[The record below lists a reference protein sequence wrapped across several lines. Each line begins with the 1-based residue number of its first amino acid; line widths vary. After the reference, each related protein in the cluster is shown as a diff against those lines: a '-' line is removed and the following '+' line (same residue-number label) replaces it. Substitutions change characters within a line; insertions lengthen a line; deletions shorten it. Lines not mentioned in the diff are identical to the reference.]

1 MRIDESLLDFKKP
14 SDKHYYEDINNCIK
28 FDVLGAMYLMD
39 EDYINRIIS
48 LFSNEKFLDS
58 HRVEECPITF
68 RDEFDMI
75 APVLFKRTEK
85 FFDSI
90 NGNSDLFSPAD
101 AIEQM
106 KKYDFKDEM
115 EVKAAFFSLMYI
127 IDDKT
132 SGENEKEGN

>member
-14 SDKHYYEDINNCIK
+14 SDKHYYEDINNCVK
-28 FDVLGAMYLMD
+28 FDVIGALYLMD

-75 APVLFKRTEK
+75 ASVLFKRTEK

-90 NGNSDLFSPAD
+90 NGDSDLFSPAD

-106 KKYDFKDEM
+106 KTYDFKDEM
-115 EVKAAFFSLMYI
+115 EIKAAFFSLMYRI
-127 IDDKT
+127 YYK
-132 SGENEKEGN
+132 NEEED

>member
-14 SDKHYYEDINNCIK
+14 SDKHYYEDINNCVK
-28 FDVLGAMYLMD
+28 FDVLGAIYLMD

-48 LFSNEKFLDS
+48 LFSNDKFLDS

-75 APVLFKRTEK
+75 APVLFKRSEK

-90 NGNSDLFSPAD
+90 NGDSDLFSPAD

-115 EVKAAFFSLMYI
+115 EIKATFFSLMYI
-127 IDDKT
+127 LDNRESYK
-132 SGENEKEGN
+132 NEEEGD

>member
-1 MRIDESLLDFKKP
+1 MRIDESLLDFKIP

-48 LFSNEKFLDS
+48 LFSNDKFLNS
-58 HRVEECPITF
+58 HRIEGCPITF
-68 RDEFDMI
+68 RDEFNMI
-75 APVLFKRTEK
+75 APVLLKRTEG

-90 NGNSDLFSPAD
+90 NGDSDLFSPAD

-115 EVKAAFFSLMYI
+115 EVKAAIFSLMYI
-127 IDDKT
+127 IDNKASYKNDEE
-132 SGENEKEGN
+132 EN